1 MSDFEKLAMELNVP
15 IMVDKDGWYKGITE
29 ALAKVVTDVLLSDDE
44 ILFRMPWEE
53 QKEIIKE
60 NFYKLFPY
68 MRKDK

>member
-29 ALAKVVTDVLLSDDE
+29 ALAKVVTDVILSDDE
-44 ILFRMPWEE
+44 KIFRMPWEG

-60 NFYKLFPY
+60 RFFKTFPY
-68 MRKDK
+68 MKKG